1 MEKQRSKKFFLFLS
15 IIFIAF
21 IISVSLI
28 LSTNIICKSKIT
40 AQNTTQNISNAEKD
54 YMYLIRE
61 YEGKI
66 GVFTQ
71 NSNTP
76 IKIIETNP
84 TLLPEYDQKMLEEGI
99 YLYNET
105 ELRQLIEDFDG

>member
-1 MEKQRSKKFFLFLS
+1 
-15 IIFIAF
+15 
-21 IISVSLI
+21 
-28 LSTNIICKSKIT
+28 
-40 AQNTTQNISNAEKD
+40 
-54 YMYLIRE
+54 MYLIRE

-71 NSNTP
+71 NSDTP

-84 TLLPEYDQKMLEEGI
+84 TLLPEYDQKMLKEGI
-99 YLYNET
+99 YLYSET

>member
-1 MEKQRSKKFFLFLS
+1 MGKQKSKRFFLFLS
-15 IIFIAF
+15 IIFTAC
-21 IISVSLI
+21 IISISLI
-28 LSTNIICKSKIT
+28 LLTNSICKSKT
-40 AQNTTQNISNAEKD
+40 MAQNTTQNISNAEKN
-54 YMYLIRE
+54 YIYLIRE

-66 GVFTQ
+66 GVFTP

-84 TLLPEYDQKMLEEGI
+84 NILPEYDQKMLKEGI

-105 ELRQLIEDFDG
+105 ELQQLIEDFDG

>member
-1 MEKQRSKKFFLFLS
+1 MEKQKSKRIFLFLS

-21 IISVSLI
+21 IISISLI
-28 LSTNIICKSKIT
+28 LLTNIIYKPKTT
-40 AQNTTQNISNAEKD
+40 AQNTTQNISNTEKS

-61 YEGKI
+61 YEDKI

-71 NSNTP
+71 NDNKP

-84 TLLPEYDQKMLEEGI
+84 NILPEYDQHILKEGI
-99 YLYNET
+99 YLYSET